1 MKKAAAAIVA
11 ALFMLLNIDAAAVI
25 QYPPKDTDITVNV
38 PVYDIPPVIDGEI
51 GEDEYCSLQ
60 IDRTSLSFVV
70 GSESDWSR
78 VRDTVFTAYACVC
91 SDCFYFA
98 LKTQLPAQYYKTDCE
113 PRLMWAQTA
122 LLISLAP
129 AGSSGRT
136 ALEFGIRPN
145 GQSYVFNKYAGK
157 QLDLTGSFSATYS
170 DGIAVY
176 EVKVPLSAFGAE
188 GKDRFSFCFSISEGN
203 FYDNERIAYVQFGQ
217 GISGFS
223 TAEDANAGK
232 DAALFPTVIL
242 TDQSGVTVT
251 EPPDT
256 EPSEPPDTGS
266 DLLVWAAVIVATAL
280 VVAALIANAKRK
292 RA

>member
-1 MKKAAAAIVA
+1 MKKAAAAIIA
-11 ALFMLLNIDAAAVI
+11 ALFLLLNINVCAVI
-25 QYPPKDTDITVNV
+25 QYPPKDTDITVSV

-78 VRDTVFTAYACVC
+78 VRDTVFAAYACVC

-98 LKTQLPAQYYKTDCE
+98 LKTQLPPQYYKTDCE
-113 PRLMWAQTA
+113 ARLMWAQTA

-129 AGSSGRT
+129 SGSSGRT

-145 GQSYVFNKYAGK
+145 SQSYVFNKYAGK
-157 QLDLTGSFSATYS
+157 EIDLTGSFSAIYS
-170 DGIAVY
+170 DGVVIY

-188 GKDRFSFCFSISEGN
+188 GKDRFSFCFSISEGD

-223 TAEDANAGK
+223 TAEDAYAGK

-256 EPSEPPDTGS
+256 EPSEPPNTGS
-266 DLLVWAAVIVATAL
+266 DLLIWAAVIVAS
-280 VVAALIANAKRK
+280 ALIASILLANVIKKRV
-292 RA
+292 